1 MAKKKAECYSCG
13 KKGYQEN
20 YIEEQLDDEEH
31 SIYFC
36 SECCREVTSEETILN
51 EKIYL
56 LFKKILGVKTLNKSV
71 KGYIRN
77 RLSEDYNDKRIFL
90 FSVLKEKNDKL
101 KQVISEKSFP
111 NSTIKCKYIFASVEN
126 EVEKEYKRQQE
137 VNKTQMDFDIPIPLV
152 KSVIKRVRDISKY
165 L

>member
-20 YIEEQLDDEEH
+20 YIEEKLDDEGH

-77 RLSEDYNDKRIFL
+77 R
-90 FSVLKEKNDKL
+90 
-101 KQVISEKSFP
+101 
-111 NSTIKCKYIFASVEN
+111 
-126 EVEKEYKRQQE
+126 
-137 VNKTQMDFDIPIPLV
+137 
-152 KSVIKRVRDISKY
+152 
-165 L
+165 